1 MGTSDKVRVLIVDDI
16 AETRENLRK
25 LLQFE
30 RDIEV
35 VGAAR
40 NGKEAIEITRQ
51 TKPDVVIMDINMPD
65 MDGIT
70 ATEAIRKSNQP
81 TQIIILSVQSDPNYM
96 RRAMLAGARDYLSK
110 PPTVDELTAAVK
122 RAGIMAAE
130 ERAKL
135 LATAGSNG
143 GGAGVIA
150 GGLNG
155 KIIVVYSPKGGVGST
170 TVVTNLGITLHS
182 SETPVVLVDGNLQ
195 FGDLAI
201 FINEQGK
208 NSIVDLAPRADELDR
223 EVVESV
229 LINHAA
235 SGVKILAAPTRPEYA
250 ESVSGDQFSK
260 VLQYLKRMFSYV
272 IVDCSSYLTDITLA
286 ALDLSDVIIL
296 LTTQEIPAIKDA
308 RLLLD
313 LLTVLNI
320 ERERVLFVL
329 NRYDKRIGITP
340 EKISESFKYEIA
352 VSLPF
357 DERVVIPA
365 INRGVPF
372 MLGDKTRP
380 IAKSYLQLAE
390 SVRQRITKIEE
401 IEPAS
406 SKKIGH
412 IFGKFSR

>member
-1 MGTSDKVRVLIVDDI
+1 MATSDKVRVLIVDDI

-40 NGKEAIEITRQ
+40 SGKEAIEITRQ

-135 LATAGSNG
+135 IATAGNNG
-143 GGAGVIA
+143 SGAGVIV

-155 KIIVVYSPKGGVGST
+155 KIIAVYSPKGGVGST
-170 TVVTNLGITLHS
+170 TVVTNLGVTLQS
-182 SETPVVLVDGNLQ
+182 NETPVVLVDGNLQ
-195 FGDLAI
+195 FGDVAI
-201 FINEQGK
+201 FFNERGK
-208 NSIVDLAPRADELDR
+208 NSIVDLAPRADELDS

-229 LINHAA
+229 LINYSAA
-235 SGVKILAAPTRPEYA
+235 GVKILAAPTRPEYA
-250 ESVSGDQFSK
+250 ESVSGEQFSK

-308 RLLLD
+308 RLLFD

-320 ERERVLFVL
+320 DRERVLFVL

-340 EKISESFKYEIA
+340 EKISESFKYEIS

-357 DERVVIPA
+357 DERVVIPS

-380 IAKSYLQLAE
+380 LAKSYLQLAE
-390 SVRQRITKIEE
+390 NVRQRITKIAEV
-401 IEPAS
+401 EPAS
-406 SKKIGH
+406 GNKMAH
-412 IFGKFSR
+412 IFGKMSR